1 VLCAAIAAT
10 AQTAEPE
17 TRQAA
22 EEQAEARKAAT
33 LHPIVPTRG
42 EQLMARVQG
51 AFVNPVT
58 TWHPFFDNAY
68 RGGGFALGAG
78 YMQHVGE
85 YTTLD
90 MRGSYSIRNYK
101 RLEAEFLS
109 QRLFRRRA
117 ELSVLGGW
125 REATEVGFYGTGTD
139 SSPDN
144 RANYGFRRPYGS
156 ALLTMRPTRR
166 LLVVGGGVELT
177 RWNMNGGTG
186 SRSVEDV
193 YTPDS
198 LPGLGAETT
207 YLHTQATAGFD
218 WRPSHLYARRG
229 GFYGVTA
236 HDYTDRDDRFG
247 FRQVDYEIV
256 QHLPILRETW
266 VLTFRGKAETTFR
279 KGDQN
284 VPFFMLPSLGGG
296 TNLRGYSS
304 WRFRDRQSL
313 LLQAEWRI
321 MVNRYLDTA
330 LFYDTG
336 KVTSRTA
343 DLDLNGLKS
352 DYGFGLRFHTPL
364 STVLRIDIARSDEET
379 RLVFATHAAF

>member
-1 VLCAAIAAT
+1 
-10 AQTAEPE
+10 
-17 TRQAA
+17 
-22 EEQAEARKAAT
+22 
-33 LHPIVPTRG
+33 
-42 EQLMARVQG
+42 
-51 AFVNPVT
+51 
-58 TWHPFFDNAY
+58 
-68 RGGGFALGAG
+68 
-78 YMQHVGE
+78 
-85 YTTLD
+85 
-90 MRGSYSIRNYK
+90 
-101 RLEAEFLS
+101 
-109 QRLFRRRA
+109 
-117 ELSVLGGW
+117 
-125 REATEVGFYGTGTD
+125 
-139 SSPDN
+139 
-144 RANYGFRRPYGS
+144 
-156 ALLTMRPTRR
+156 MRPTRR
-166 LLVVGGGVELT
+166 LLVVGGGFELT

-207 YLHTQATAGFD
+207 YLHSQVTAGFD
-218 WRPSHLYARRG
+218 WRPSRLYARRG

-279 KGDQN
+279 KSDQV

-296 TNLRGYSS
+296 TNLRGFSS

-321 MVNRYLDTA
+321 MVNRFLDTA

-352 DYGFGLRFHTPL
+352 DYGFGVRFHTPL
-364 STVLRIDIARSDEET
+364 STVLRIDIARSDEVT